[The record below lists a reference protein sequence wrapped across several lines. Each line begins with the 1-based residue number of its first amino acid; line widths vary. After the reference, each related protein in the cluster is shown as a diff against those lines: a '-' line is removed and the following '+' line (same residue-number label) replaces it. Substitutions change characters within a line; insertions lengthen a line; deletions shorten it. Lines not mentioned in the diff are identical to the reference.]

1 MVFGQILLDGLLL
14 GGIYT
19 VIALGFSLVWGI
31 MNIINVSHGAF
42 VMIGAYATYWIT
54 TMLGIDPFVALP
66 ITMAI
71 MFIVGGFIQ
80 RYIINYVI
88 RAPAYI
94 TVTLTFGLELLI
106 VNLALAAWTANFRSV
121 TVSYSGARFFI
132 GPFLL
137 PYTRFFIF
145 LVALLLTV
153 LMHLFITRTK
163 TGAAIRA
170 TRMDLESAKLN
181 GVNVRRIYII
191 TFGVGAALAG
201 AAGGMI
207 AITYPISPM
216 MGFSYLAISFI
227 IAVLGGLGSMAGP
240 LIGGLIFGLI
250 EALGSFFIGTGYRGI
265 IAFTLFV
272 IILLVRPSGILGREY
287 Y

>member
-1 MVFGQILLDGLLL
+1 MVFIQILLDGLLL
-14 GGIYT
+14 GGIYAL
-19 VIALGFSLVWGI
+19 IALGFSLVWGI
-31 MNIINVSHGAF
+31 MNIINISHGAF
-42 VMIGAYATYWIT
+42 VMLGAYVTYWIT
-54 TMLGIDPFVALP
+54 MTSGLDPFVTLP

-106 VNLALAAWTANFRSV
+106 VNLALAAWTANFRSI

-132 GPFLL
+132 GPFLF

-250 EALGSFFIGTGYRGI
+250 EALGSFFIGTGYKGI
-265 IAFTLFV
+265 IAFTLLV
-272 IILLVRPSGILGREY
+272 IILLVRPSGILGKEY

>member
-14 GGIYT
+14 GGIYA

-42 VMIGAYATYWIT
+42 VMLGAYVTYWIT
-54 TMLGIDPFVALP
+54 TASGLDPFVALP
-66 ITMAI
+66 VTMVI
-71 MFIVGGFIQ
+71 MFGLGAFLQ
-80 RYIINYVI
+80 RYMINYVI

-106 VNLALAAWTANFRSV
+106 VNLALAAWTANFRSI

-132 GPFLL
+132 GPFLF
-137 PYTRFFIF
+137 PYTRVLIF
-145 LVALLLTV
+145 LVALLLTI

-163 TGAAIRA
+163 TGTAIRA

-250 EALGSFFIGTGYRGI
+250 EALGSFFIGTGYKGI

>member
-14 GGIYT
+14 GGVYA
-19 VIALGFSLVWGI
+19 VIAFGFSLVWGI

-42 VMIGAYATYWIT
+42 VMLGAYVTYWIAT
-54 TMLGIDPFVALP
+54 SSGLDPFLTLP
-66 ITMAI
+66 LTMII
-71 MFIVGGFIQ
+71 MFLLGAVIQ

-106 VNLALAAWTANFRSV
+106 VNLALGAWTANFRSI

-132 GPFLL
+132 GPFIF

-145 LVALLLTV
+145 LVSILLTF

-170 TRMDLESAKLN
+170 TRMD
-181 GVNVRRIYII
+181 
-191 TFGVGAALAG
+191 
-201 AAGGMI
+201 
-207 AITYPISPM
+207 
-216 MGFSYLAISFI
+216 
-227 IAVLGGLGSMAGP
+227 
-240 LIGGLIFGLI
+240 
-250 EALGSFFIGTGYRGI
+250 
-265 IAFTLFV
+265 
-272 IILLVRPSGILGREY
+272 
-287 Y
+287 

>member
-14 GGIYT
+14 GGIYA

-42 VMIGAYATYWIT
+42 VMLGAYITYWIT
-54 TMLGIDPFVALP
+54 TASGLDPFVALP
-66 ITMAI
+66 LTMII
-71 MFIVGGFIQ
+71 MFGLGALIQ
-80 RYIINYVI
+80 RYTINYVI

-106 VNLALAAWTANFRSV
+106 VNLALAAWTANFRSI
-121 TVSYSGARFFI
+121 TVSYSGSRFFI
-132 GPFLL
+132 GPFLF
-137 PYTRFFIF
+137 PYTRVLIF

-163 TGAAIRA
+163 TGTAIRA

-201 AAGGMI
+201 AAGGMV

>member
-1 MVFGQILLDGLLL
+1 MVFIQILLDGLLL
-14 GGIYT
+14 GGVYA

-42 VMIGAYATYWIT
+42 VMLGAYATYWIT
-54 TMLGIDPFVALP
+54 TSSGLDPFMALP
-66 ITMAI
+66 ITMVI
-71 MFIVGGFIQ
+71 MFIAGGIVQ
-80 RYIINYVI
+80 RFIINYVI

-94 TVTLTFGLELLI
+94 TITLTFGLELLI
-106 VNLALAAWTANFRSV
+106 VNLALGAWTANFRSI
-121 TVSYSGARFFI
+121 TVSYSGARFFV
-132 GPFLL
+132 GPFLF

-145 LVALLLTV
+145 LSALLLTG

-170 TRMDLESAKLN
+170 TRMDLESARLN
-181 GVNVRRIYII
+181 GVNVRRIYIV

-201 AAGGMI
+201 VAGGMI
-207 AITYPISPM
+207 AITYPISPQ
-216 MGFSYLAISFI
+216 MGFSYLAMSFI
-227 IAVLGGLGSMAGP
+227 IAVLGGLGNMAGP

-250 EALGSFFIGTGYRGI
+250 EALSSFLIGTGYKDI
-265 IAFTLFV
+265 VAFILLV
-272 IILLVRPSGILGREY
+272 VILLVRPSGILGREY